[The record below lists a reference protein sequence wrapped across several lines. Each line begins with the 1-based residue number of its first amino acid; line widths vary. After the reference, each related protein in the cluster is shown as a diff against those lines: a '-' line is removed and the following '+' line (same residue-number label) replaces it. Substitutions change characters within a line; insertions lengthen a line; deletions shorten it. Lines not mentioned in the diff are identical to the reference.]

1 MNIFDFKLVELLK
14 PVQVYD
20 SFMKLQQGI
29 NIDIL
34 YLFIILF
41 YIRISNENADC

>member
-14 PVQVYD
+14 PVQEYD
-20 SFMKLQQGI
+20 FFMKLQQRI

-41 YIRISNENADC
+41 SIRISNKNADC

>member
-1 MNIFDFKLVELLK
+1 MNISDFKFVELLK

-20 SFMKLQQGI
+20 FFMKLQRGI

-34 YLFIILF
+34 YLFIILSN
-41 YIRISNENADC
+41 IRISNENTVC